1 MLSTQLY
8 SLTVIQSRAILTHG
22 FRALRAGL
30 WPQRSGD
37 PPACLHTGYPRTLQQ
52 QSLSLFFS
60 IHLPPIVP
68 VVPQRKPFYPLFVQP
83 LASYFPSNTGVPPPV
98 RRLPSSSPQKSLE
111 YRRVSTRPEGLMPFT
126 NHESSITVHGLP
138 PDPPV
143 PRGASRAHLYFSRRA
158 VRDSQA
164 ALRSLHP

>member
-1 MLSTQLY
+1 
-8 SLTVIQSRAILTHG
+8 
-22 FRALRAGL
+22 
-30 WPQRSGD
+30 
-37 PPACLHTGYPRTLQQ
+37 
-52 QSLSLFFS
+52 
-60 IHLPPIVP
+60 
-68 VVPQRKPFYPLFVQP
+68 
-83 LASYFPSNTGVPPPV
+83 
-98 RRLPSSSPQKSLE
+98 
-111 YRRVSTRPEGLMPFT
+111 MPFT